1 MKVGAAVAV
10 VLVEPG
16 PGPGC
21 PGPGPG
27 PGPGCPGPGPGPG
40 PGPWLGPPVEGV
52 VPCSGPGGTAVSF
65 QVSVMQLQSPVPH
78 IISELRDFSMSL

>member
-10 VLVEPG
+10 VLVAPG

-27 PGPGCPGPGPGPG
+27 CPGPG

-52 VPCSGPGGTAVSF
+52 VPCRGPGGTAVSF
-65 QVSVMQLQSPVPH
+65 QVSVMQLQSPVPNT
-78 IISELRDFSMSL
+78 SYPN